1 MPLLTL
7 ISHPQDSMGSLVGAS
22 VAALGG
28 EEAQVKEIS
37 CSIAGPVVERRTNG
51 HDKKEANNGGQAYRF
66 DINSRQDEASNYTVL
81 KRFWLSHTKK
91 FT

>member
-1 MPLLTL
+1 VQAWRPWAVKKPT
-7 ISHPQDSMGSLVGAS
+7 SEYVAPEVQGLV
-22 VAALGG
+22 VL
-28 EEAQVKEIS
+28 
-37 CSIAGPVVERRTNG
+37 ERRTNG